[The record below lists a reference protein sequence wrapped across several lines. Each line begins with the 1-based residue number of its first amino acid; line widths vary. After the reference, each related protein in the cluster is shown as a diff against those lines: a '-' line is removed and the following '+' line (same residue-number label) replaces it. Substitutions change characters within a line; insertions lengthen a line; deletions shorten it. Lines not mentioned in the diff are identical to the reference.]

1 MLHFGALE
9 AGGTKMVCAVGNAQ
23 GQILERISLPT
34 RDPENTMPEILA
46 FFREKQVSAVGVGC
60 SGWQDLLDKGQLKGA
75 LRNFDKQWK
84 ERLQQQTDTKEALS
98 RLQAELDARQHEQET
113 HVVQIKDK
121 QSKTIALET
130 DLSALR
136 SQRALILEGR
146 PTHEVENQN
155 RRRQEELQQHWDI
168 DRKSVV

>member
-1 MLHFGALE
+1 M
-9 AGGTKMVCAVGNAQ
+9 
-23 GQILERISLPT
+23 
-34 RDPENTMPEILA
+34 
-46 FFREKQVSAVGVGC
+46 
-60 SGWQDLLDKGQLKGA
+60 
-75 LRNFDKQWK
+75 
-84 ERLQQQTDTKEALS
+84 QQQTDTKEALS

-155 RRRQEELQQHWDI
+155 RRRQRSAAGLEVRQPQGREPW
-168 DRKSVV
+168 RKKQGYIQP